1 MADLR
6 SFKQDIQ
13 SLVRKFE
20 QDKNHYLQK
29 DYPEAQVR
37 IDFLNPF
44 FDSLGWEIENK
55 AYKPHHERDVFV
67 ELSPETS
74 LCPDYNFRINGNTK
88 FFVEAKAPWVPL
100 DDVNDIM
107 QAKTYAC
114 SNCIC
119 KKPIF
124 LRLSNA
130 IRSNAKSAM
139 DEKIDEIV
147 DGLYGLT
154 NEEQK

>member
-1 MADLR
+1 VADLR

-44 FDSLGWEIENK
+44 FDSLSWEIENK

-74 LCPDYNFRINGNTK
+74 LWPDYNSLINGNTK
-88 FFVEAKAPWVPL
+88 FSVEAKAPWVPL
-100 DDVNDIM
+100 DDVNEILR
-107 QAKTYAC
+107 AKNFAC

-119 KKPIF
+119 K
-124 LRLSNA
+124 
-130 IRSNAKSAM
+130 
-139 DEKIDEIV
+139 
-147 DGLYGLT
+147 
-154 NEEQK
+154 